1 MLSLHDFMI
10 LRIVL
15 FFQLFELIWDKVG
28 KQVNLTVLRPNDGS
42 QQYLSMIID
51 NVGPNEIN
59 R

>member
-1 MLSLHDFMI
+1 MLSLHDLMI

-15 FFQLFELIWDKVG
+15 FFQLFELSWDKVG
-28 KQVNLTVLRPNDGS
+28 KPVNLTVLRPSDGS
-42 QQYLSMIID
+42 QQNLTMIID